1 MRVLPSCSS
10 CNSFVGARATECPSC
25 GEAMTRLPAAMS
37 AALTLATGSAIA
49 ITLMGCYGAA
59 PMQMK
64 EPQPATTATTTT
76 PQADAAPPGE
86 LGLAK

>member
-1 MRVLPSCSS
+1 MRVVPSCSS
-10 CNSFVGARATECPSC
+10 CNSFV
-25 GEAMTRLPAAMS
+25 AAI
-37 AALTLATGSAIA
+37 AIA